1 MVPVRIFHEPKPFF
15 TMKKLLL
22 ALIVLT
28 TLGSCVG
35 KKKYSEL
42 QLRYEDLA
50 AALKQTSQQVKDCES
65 QNDSLRNVLK
75 TRENELALEKKQ
87 SSSLQEQMDLLKKTN
102 TNLLDRLSDLSIVS
116 KSGAESIQK
125 SLEAINEQNRYIKD
139 LTSDI
144 QRKDSLNLALVTTLK
159 RSLDDINDEDVQI
172 QVKGSAV
179 LISISDKMLFK
190 SGSSEISSKA
200 GTVLSKV
207 AKIINDQKEL
217 NVLVEGH
224 TDNVPIKT
232 DCVKDNWDLSA
243 KRATSIVRVLQTTY
257 KVDPSRMTAGGRGE
271 YLPKASNES
280 AEGRSVNRRTEI
292 ILTPRLDQ
300 FFELLAPK
308 E

>member
-1 MVPVRIFHEPKPFF
+1 MNQNRFNM
-15 TMKKLLL
+15 MKKLVF

-35 KKKYSEL
+35 KKKYNEL
-42 QLRYEDLA
+42 QIRYEELA
-50 AALKQTSQQVKDCES
+50 QALQQTSQSVKDCER
-65 QNDSLRNVLK
+65 QNDSLRNVIK
-75 TRENELALEKKQ
+75 TRENEIALEKKQ
-87 SSSLQEQMDLLKKTN
+87 VTSLQEQMDLLKKTN

-116 KSGAESIQK
+116 KAGAESIQK
-125 SLEAINEQNRYIKD
+125 SLESINQQNKYIQN

-159 RSLDDINDEDVQI
+159 RSLDDVNDEDVQI
-172 QVKGSAV
+172 AVKGSAV

-190 SGSSEISSKA
+190 SGSSEISNKA

-207 AKIINDQKEL
+207 AKIINDQAEL
-217 NVLVEGH
+217 SVLVEGH

-232 DCVKDNWDLSA
+232 NCLKDNWDLSA
-243 KRATSIVRVLQTTY
+243 MRATAIVRVLQTTY
-257 KVDPSRMTAGGRGE
+257 NVDPARMTAGGRSE
-271 YLPKASNES
+271 YVPKASNDS

>member
-1 MVPVRIFHEPKPFF
+1 MR
-15 TMKKLLL
+15 KLLL
-22 ALIVLT
+22 ALMVLT

-35 KKKYSEL
+35 KKKYTEL
-42 QLRYEDLA
+42 QVRYEELA
-50 AALKQTSQQVKDCES
+50 AALKQTSQAVKDCQE

-75 TRENELALEKKQ
+75 ARENELALEKKQ
-87 SSSLQEQMDLLKKTN
+87 SGSLQEQIDLLKKTN

-116 KSGAESIQK
+116 KAGAESIQK
-125 SLEAINEQNRYIKD
+125 SLEAINEQGKYIKD

-159 RSLDDINDEDVQI
+159 RSLDNVDDEDVQI

-190 SGSSEISSKA
+190 SGSAEISNKA
-200 GTVLSKV
+200 GTVLAKV

-217 NVLVEGH
+217 SVLVEGH
-224 TDNVPIKT
+224 TDNVPISNN
-232 DCVKDNWDLSA
+232 CIADNWDLSA
-243 KRATSIVRVLQTTY
+243 KRATAIVRTLQKDY
-257 KVDPSRMTAGGRGE
+257 KVDPARMTAGGRSE
-271 YLPKASNES
+271 YVPKASNET
-280 AEGRSVNRRTEI
+280 ATGRSINRRTEI

>member
-1 MVPVRIFHEPKPFF
+1 MR
-15 TMKKLLL
+15 KLLL
-22 ALIVLT
+22 ALMVLT

-35 KKKYSEL
+35 KKKYTEL
-42 QLRYEDLA
+42 QVRYEELA
-50 AALKQTSQQVKDCES
+50 AALKQTSQSVKDCQQ

-75 TRENELALEKKQ
+75 ARESELALEKKQ
-87 SSSLQEQMDLLKKTN
+87 SGSLQEQVDLLKKTN

-116 KSGAESIQK
+116 KAGAESIQK
-125 SLEAINEQNRYIKD
+125 SLEAINEQGKYIKD

-159 RSLDDINDEDVQI
+159 RSLDNVDDEDVQI

-190 SGSSEISSKA
+190 SGSAEISNKA
-200 GTVLSKV
+200 GTVLAKV

-217 NVLVEGH
+217 SVLVEGH
-224 TDNVPIKT
+224 TDNVPISNN
-232 DCVKDNWDLSA
+232 CVADNWDLSA
-243 KRATSIVRVLQTTY
+243 KRATAIVRTLQKDY
-257 KVDPSRMTAGGRGE
+257 KVDPARMTAGGRSE
-271 YLPKASNES
+271 YVPKASNET
-280 AEGRSVNRRTEI
+280 ATGRSINRRTEI

>member
-1 MVPVRIFHEPKPFF
+1 
-15 TMKKLLL
+15 MKKLVF

-35 KKKYSEL
+35 KKKYNEL
-42 QLRYEDLA
+42 QIRYEELA
-50 AALKQTSQQVKDCES
+50 QALQQTSQSVKDCER
-65 QNDSLRNVLK
+65 QNDSLRNVIK
-75 TRENELALEKKQ
+75 TRENEIALEKKQ
-87 SSSLQEQMDLLKKTN
+87 VTSLQEQMDLLKKTN

-116 KSGAESIQK
+116 KAGAESIQK
-125 SLEAINEQNRYIKD
+125 SLESINQQNKYIQN

-159 RSLDDINDEDVQI
+159 RSLDDVNDEDVQI
-172 QVKGSAV
+172 AVKGSAV

-190 SGSSEISSKA
+190 SGSSEISNKA

-207 AKIINDQKEL
+207 AKIINDQAEL
-217 NVLVEGH
+217 SVLVEGH

-232 DCVKDNWDLSA
+232 NCLKDNWDLSA
-243 KRATSIVRVLQTTY
+243 MRATAIVRVLQTTY
-257 KVDPSRMTAGGRGE
+257 NVDPARMTAGGRSE
-271 YLPKASNES
+271 YVPKASNDS

>member
-1 MVPVRIFHEPKPFF
+1 MR
-15 TMKKLLL
+15 KLLL
-22 ALIVLT
+22 ALMVLT

-35 KKKYSEL
+35 KKKYTEL
-42 QLRYEDLA
+42 QVRYEELA
-50 AALKQTSQQVKDCES
+50 AALKQTSQAVKDCQE

-75 TRENELALEKKQ
+75 ARENELALEKKQ
-87 SSSLQEQMDLLKKTN
+87 SGSLQEQIDLLKKTN

-116 KSGAESIQK
+116 KAGAESIQK
-125 SLEAINEQNRYIKD
+125 SLEAINEQGKYIKD

-159 RSLDDINDEDVQI
+159 RSLDNVDDEDVQI

-190 SGSSEISSKA
+190 SGSAEISNKA
-200 GTVLSKV
+200 GTVLAKV

-217 NVLVEGH
+217 SVLVEGH
-224 TDNVPIKT
+224 TDNVPISNN
-232 DCVKDNWDLSA
+232 CIADNWDLSA
-243 KRATSIVRVLQTTY
+243 KRATAIVRTLQKDY
-257 KVDPSRMTAGGRGE
+257 KVDPARMTAGGRSE
-271 YLPKASNES
+271 YVPKASNET
-280 AEGRSVNRRTEI
+280 ATGRSINRRTEI

-300 FFELLAPK
+300 FFELLVPK

>member
-1 MVPVRIFHEPKPFF
+1 MRKVV
-15 TMKKLLL
+15 L

-28 TLGSCVG
+28 TLASCVG

-42 QLRYEDLA
+42 QIRYEELA
-50 AALKQTSQQVKDCES
+50 LALQQTNQSVKDCKSE
-65 QNDSLRNVLK
+65 NDSLRNVLR
-75 TRENELALEKKQ
+75 TRENEIALEKKQ
-87 SSSLQEQMDLLKKTN
+87 VASMQEQMDLLKKTN
-102 TNLLDRLSDLSIVS
+102 TNLLDRMSDLSIVS
-116 KSGAESIQK
+116 KTGAESIQK
-125 SLEAINEQNRYIKD
+125 SLESINQQNKYIQD
-139 LTSDI
+139 LTGNI

-159 RSLDDINDEDVQI
+159 RSLDDVNDEDVQI
-172 QVKGSAV
+172 NVKGSAV

-190 SGSSEISSKA
+190 SGSSEISNKA

-243 KRATSIVRVLQTTY
+243 KRATSIVRTLQTTY
-257 KVDPSRMTAGGRGE
+257 NVDPARMTAGGRSE
-271 YLPKASNES
+271 FVPKASNDS
-280 AEGRSVNRRTEI
+280 PEGRSVNRRTEI